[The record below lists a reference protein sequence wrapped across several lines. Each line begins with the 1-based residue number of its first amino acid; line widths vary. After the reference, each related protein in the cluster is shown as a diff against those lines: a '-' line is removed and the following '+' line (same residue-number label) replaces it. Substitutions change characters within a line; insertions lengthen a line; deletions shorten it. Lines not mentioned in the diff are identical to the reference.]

1 MPSDLIRGW
10 IPVRVK
16 NTRQN
21 KNAPQISKRPTSLR
35 SLPMREF
42 IRPVATTFSIVC
54 LAAAMAV
61 LSAGSA
67 MAQAK
72 GGQMASPQAAP
83 PPGQPPAVKQIALT
97 AKQIDGVIAAAKD
110 MDAIEAKMPQNG
122 KPDAKI
128 IAQFEATAKKYG
140 FASYA
145 EYSIVVANIGLVMS
159 GIDPATK
166 KFVGSQAV
174 IKAQIAQVQ
183 ADKKMSPKDKKEA
196 LADLNEALKA
206 PEPTIE
212 NKGNIDL
219 VVNNF
224 DKLAAVMGDDQ
235 N

>member
-72 GGQMASPQAAP
+72 GGQMAPAQAAP
-83 PPGQPPAVKQIALT
+83 PTGQPPAD
-97 AKQIDGVIAAAKD
+97 KQIDGVIAAAKD